1 MLGDALAMVLAISVP
16 CGAVTVPEAA
26 QPKLT
31 TLYSFP
37 GGGAGGFVEAGLV
50 LNSTSGVLYGTTA
63 DGGLYGWGSVYQ
75 LVPGA
80 GGVWTETVLY
90 SFNPINVPG
99 DGASPQAGLVLSSSG
114 VLYGTT
120 TFGGTSD
127 DGTVFELLP
136 KAGGGPWTEKVLY
149 SFTGSAVSP
158 VDGAEP
164 EAGLFLNTT
173 SGVLYGT
180 TYAGGTAGFGT
191 VFQVVPAGG
200 GKWTEKVLY
209 SFTGLADGG
218 NPVAGVTQAT
228 SQVLYGT
235 TYTGGALAGSTAGG
249 GFGTVFELVPA
260 AGGVWTE
267 TVLYSFG
274 GTVASPTNGTDG
286 SDPESGV
293 TLHYVKTANGTSIVL
308 YGSTFWA
315 GSSTGCPLGGYAAG
329 CGTIFSLT
337 SPTTSGTPWTFAVLY
352 TFTGTGIDG
361 AHPTQDLSFTTSGLL
376 YGTTF
381 SGGSTTDQCF
391 GASYLGCGTI
401 FLLKSTTSGP
411 WTETVL
417 HVFDGDDGG
426 GPNGLVPGA
435 SGIYYGSTYVGGT
448 AGGYGSVFQL
458 TPP

>member
-1 MLGDALAMVLAISVP
+1 
-16 CGAVTVPEAA
+16 
-26 QPKLT
+26 
-31 TLYSFP
+31 
-37 GGGAGGFVEAGLV
+37 
-50 LNSTSGVLYGTTA
+50 
-63 DGGLYGWGSVYQ
+63 
-75 LVPGA
+75 
-80 GGVWTETVLY
+80 
-90 SFNPINVPG
+90 
-99 DGASPQAGLVLSSSG
+99 
-114 VLYGTT
+114 
-120 TFGGTSD
+120 
-127 DGTVFELLP
+127 
-136 KAGGGPWTEKVLY
+136 
-149 SFTGSAVSP
+149 
-158 VDGAEP
+158 
-164 EAGLFLNTT
+164 
-173 SGVLYGT
+173 
-180 TYAGGTAGFGT
+180 
-191 VFQVVPAGG
+191 
-200 GKWTEKVLY
+200 
-209 SFTGLADGG
+209 
-218 NPVAGVTQAT
+218 
-228 SQVLYGT
+228 VLYGT

-361 AHPTQDLSFTTSGLL
+361 AHPTQDLSVTTSGLL

-435 SGIYYGSTYVGGT
+435 SGIYYGSTYVGGS
-448 AGGYGSVFQL
+448 GELFNR
-458 TPP
+458 